1 VAAVS
6 RLTDPV
12 MVVAA
17 VALASRDQ
25 GQVSEQQ
32 PEPEPNS
39 NPPEPQPRSVH
50 SLVEEQTVTSCHRS
64 SNSAPV
70 PQAEA
75 NSCIRS

>member
-1 VAAVS
+1 MAAVS

-17 VALASRDQ
+17 VGLASRDQ
-25 GQVSEQQ
+25 GQV
-32 PEPEPNS
+32 PEPQPEPNS

-50 SLVEEQTVTSCHRS
+50 SLAEEQTVTSCHRS